1 MPLVL
6 SFICNAVLYAAIAYE
21 YVKTC
26 KKGKNTYYNIVL
38 GVLVILLMAFYV
50 YSIHV
55 RRMIYTWDFAN
66 YYRIQLRYRDYFDG
80 TVISGIKATA
90 ASLLLDDYNC
100 FISIFCEMYCRL
112 FNIKSVNGYIMSY
125 FVACIIPVIA
135 AFSIM
140 IRSFMNRFCNKTE
153 VRKRAFYVIIM
164 AAFVS
169 MPLVNYSA
177 LLGQPDIFGL
187 VFIVLLTNEALS
199 YDFTSLDIMRCIVIF
214 GFTIALILTRRWYMY
229 WVVSFF
235 VIWFVTLAFVSDD
248 RKKALKNMAAFA
260 AISLVAGGA
269 ALFVMFRRILTYN
282 YGDRYSFYNIGGIR
296 YEISNQIS
304 YLGIALTFLLGA
316 AVIAGLAVRRLR
328 AVTAGAVL
336 SVAMC
341 MLMITRVQNSAEHQ
355 SLIYVMSYMILIM
368 VLLCVCMNA
377 DMYTAGRT
385 GMLPGAVEMV
395 AVAAVAAVMA
405 VNSVVSVSGMASGTQ
420 FRDTSNAASGFTKSQ
435 IRLFTTID
443 TKPVV
448 RDDWADIGTVY
459 DYLTELISGGE
470 NIYIVPH
477 GRKYNPDTFRNYK
490 APATL
495 DDYIPYGACVT
506 GTHIFPVEFLTYDYI
521 MTCSP
526 IDDLDTADNTIVKN
540 LNEAVKH
547 LAMTGVL
554 EQSREFEFA
563 NGYVFTIYRR
573 ISAADAAEI
582 DYLKDLFSYQSQK
595 YPEDFEG
602 VLEAY
607 EKNFIRK

>member
-50 YSIHV
+50 YSIYV

-187 VFIVLLTNEALS
+187 VFIMLLTNEALS

-269 ALFVMFRRILTYN
+269 ALFVMLRRILTYN
-282 YGDRYSFYNIGGIR
+282 YGDRYSF
-296 YEISNQIS
+296 
-304 YLGIALTFLLGA
+304 
-316 AVIAGLAVRRLR
+316 
-328 AVTAGAVL
+328 
-336 SVAMC
+336 
-341 MLMITRVQNSAEHQ
+341 
-355 SLIYVMSYMILIM
+355 
-368 VLLCVCMNA
+368 
-377 DMYTAGRT
+377 
-385 GMLPGAVEMV
+385 
-395 AVAAVAAVMA
+395 
-405 VNSVVSVSGMASGTQ
+405 
-420 FRDTSNAASGFTKSQ
+420 
-435 IRLFTTID
+435 
-443 TKPVV
+443 
-448 RDDWADIGTVY
+448 
-459 DYLTELISGGE
+459 
-470 NIYIVPH
+470 
-477 GRKYNPDTFRNYK
+477 
-490 APATL
+490 
-495 DDYIPYGACVT
+495 
-506 GTHIFPVEFLTYDYI
+506 
-521 MTCSP
+521 
-526 IDDLDTADNTIVKN
+526 
-540 LNEAVKH
+540 
-547 LAMTGVL
+547 
-554 EQSREFEFA
+554 
-563 NGYVFTIYRR
+563 
-573 ISAADAAEI
+573 
-582 DYLKDLFSYQSQK
+582 
-595 YPEDFEG
+595 
-602 VLEAY
+602 
-607 EKNFIRK
+607 

>member
-38 GVLVILLMAFYV
+38 GVMVILLMTFYV

-55 RRMIYTWDFAN
+55 RRMVYTWDFAN
-66 YYRIQLRYRDYFDG
+66 YYRIQLRYRAYFDG
-80 TVISGIKATA
+80 TVISGIKSTA

-125 FVACIIPVIA
+125 FVACMIPVIA

-140 IRSFMNRFCNKTE
+140 IRSFMNRFCNKTA
-153 VRKRAFYVIIM
+153 VRKRAFYAIIM

-187 VFIVLLTNEALS
+187 VFIMLLINEALS
-199 YDFTSLDIMRCIVIF
+199 YNFSSLDIKRCIVIF
-214 GFTIALILTRRWYMY
+214 GCTIALMLTRRWYMY

-260 AISLVAGGA
+260 AISLVAGGT
-269 ALFVMFRRILTYN
+269 ALFALFRRILTYN
-282 YGDRYSFYNIGGIR
+282 YGDRYSFYNFGGIR

-304 YLGIALTFLLGA
+304 YLGIVLTFLLGA
-316 AVIAGLAVRRLR
+316 AVIAGLAVHRLR

-355 SLIYVMSYMILIM
+355 SLIYVTSYMILIM
-368 VLLCVCMNA
+368 VLLCACMNA
-377 DMYTAGRT
+377 DMYTAGRK
-385 GMLPGAVEMV
+385 GMLLRAVEMV

-405 VNSVVSVSGMASGTQ
+405 VNSVVSVSGMASK
-420 FRDTSNAASGFTKSQ
+420 AASGLNVNRM
-435 IRLFTTID
+435 RLFTTID

-448 RDDWADIGTVY
+448 RDDWADIGIVY
-459 DYLTELISGGE
+459 DCLAGLISGGE

-477 GRKYNPDTFRNYK
+477 GKKYNPDTFRNYK

-506 GTHIFPVEFLTYDYI
+506 GTHTFPVEFLTYDYI

-540 LNEAVKH
+540 LNEAVNH

-563 NGYVFTIYRR
+563 NGYTFTIYRR
-573 ISAADAAEI
+573 ISAADAADI